1 MIKILVLKN
10 GYRSVT
16 RCGKIEKGK
25 TYGYAGQGM
34 MTFRFKI
41 YLLK

>member
-16 RCGKIEKGK
+16 RCGKIAEGK
-25 TYGYAGQGM
+25 TYGHAGKG